1 MAKRNVLV
9 LCYQLSPL
17 IVTFI
22 YYREDEFKFIE
33 AITYYPFKWGYRRMQ
48 HMDSI
53 FDEFKDVIFMDREK
67 LSRKYELI
75 GRGSS
80 RAVFEIDKNYVLKVP
95 TSEKGIYQ
103 CRVEYKLYSIVND
116 YYKRYLCPIE
126 LYENNRLI
134 MKKAVP
140 LKKSSY
146 PRGFRI
152 YDLLNL
158 ETRNE
163 FRYDLKYL
171 ANTYDLLYV
180 DLLNISSWGKFNGR
194 YVLVDYGCTNR
205 IYDAF
210 Y

>member
-1 MAKRNVLV
+1 
-9 LCYQLSPL
+9 
-17 IVTFI
+17 
-22 YYREDEFKFIE
+22 
-33 AITYYPFKWGYRRMQ
+33 MQ

-67 LSRKYELI
+67 LSRKYKLI

-103 CRVEYKLYSIVND
+103 SRVEYKLHSIVD
-116 YYKRYLCPIE
+116 EHYKKYLCPIE
-126 LYENNRLI
+126 LFENNRLL

-140 LKKSSY
+140 LKKSLY

-152 YDLLNL
+152 YDLLYW
-158 ETRNE
+158 EDRNE
-163 FRYDLKYL
+163 YRYDLRYL

-180 DLLNISSWGKFNGR
+180 DLLNISSWGKYNGR